1 MTNKNYLDFFRQTS
15 PYIHD
20 HRGKTFVIG
29 ISGEAIQE
37 PNFHCMIHDIAL
49 LQSLGIYV
57 VLVHGARAQINNRL
71 TASDI
76 QSKFEQNIRITDEQA
91 MLCIK
96 EAVGSARLTIES
108 KLSMGMPNSSMHG
121 SRVRTIGGNFITAQP
136 FGVQDGI
143 DFQWAGEVRK
153 VDKFAIDNHLKS
165 GSMVLIS
172 PLGFSPT
179 GEIFNLNYHEL
190 ATSIAV
196 ELNAEKLIFI
206 SHPTALLDKDKLL
219 RSLSLSQLAELQETT
234 KEQAQMELLDAAS
247 MACRGGV
254 ERVHLV
260 GYAEDGALLSE
271 LFTRDGSGT
280 LISRECENIT
290 RVATIEDVGGI
301 LDLIAPLEN
310 QGFLVKR
317 SRELLETEINRF
329 ILVVHPEGLI
339 IGCAALYPTSDEF
352 LGELAC
358 VAVHEDFHDQGIGAR
373 LLAQIENY
381 CKESNMDRLMA
392 MTTKTAHW
400 FIERGFIEVTISDLP
415 GSKQEM
421 YNYQRNA
428 RIFEKRFNPQP

>member
-1 MTNKNYLDFFRQTS
+1 MSNRNYIDFFRQTS

-29 ISGEAIQE
+29 ISGEAIQD

-49 LQSLGIYV
+49 LQSLGIHI
-57 VLVHGARAQINNRL
+57 VLVHGARTQIDRRL

-76 QSKFEQNIRITDEQA
+76 QSKFEQNIRITDEHA
-91 MLCIK
+91 MRCIK
-96 EAVGSARLTIES
+96 EAVGSTRLTIES
-108 KLSMGMPNSSMHG
+108 ELSMGMPNSPMYG
-121 SRVRTIGGNFITAQP
+121 SRVRTVGGNFIAAQP
-136 FGVQDGI
+136 FGVRNGT

-153 VDKFAIDNHLKS
+153 IDKSAIDSHLKN

-179 GEIFNLNYHEL
+179 GEIFNLNYHEV
-190 ATSIAV
+190 ATCIAV

-234 KEQAQMELLDAAS
+234 KEQQQMELLDAAAT
-247 MACRGGV
+247 ACHGGV

-260 GYAEDGALLSE
+260 GFAEDGALLSE

-280 LISRECENIT
+280 LISRECKNTI
-290 RVATIEDVGGI
+290 RLATIDDVGGI
-301 LDLIAPLEN
+301 LDLITPLEN
-310 QGFLVKR
+310 QGFLVRR
-317 SRELLETEINRF
+317 SRELLETEITRF
-329 ILVVHPEGLI
+329 TLVVHPEGLI
-339 IGCAALYPTSDEF
+339 IGCAALYPTSNES

-358 VAVHEDFHDQGIGAR
+358 VAVHKDFHDQGIGAR
-373 LLAQIENY
+373 LLAKIEDHSR
-381 CKESNMDRLMA
+381 ELGMDRLMA

-400 FIERGFIEVTISDLP
+400 FIERGFSQVQISDLP
-415 GSKQEM
+415 DSKQEM

-428 RIFEKRFNPQP
+428 QIFEKRFSP